1 MNIGFR
7 EKKKIVYLSLHHSI
21 PFKHNYEKE
30 VCARLNPLDTIR
42 REGGEGGKGRSQWDA
57 PSLPPGTRTH
67 GAPEELDC
75 IEYIPSGQLL
85 GSFNEEI
92 YVTQHDEVSL
102 ASLGANV
109 RHVKLRGMTYIY
121 IYISRVRVLV
131 TVCPRRQL
139 SSRERGGVKR
149 FENGGRSSFLC
160 LSVFG

>member
-121 IYISRVRVLV
+121 IYIASTRISYGVPPS
-131 TVCPRRQL
+131 TAFEQG
-139 SSRERGGVKR
+139 EGG
-149 FENGGRSSFLC
+149 S
-160 LSVFG
+160 